1 MRIVDITHGYYHGMP
16 SYPSAWY
23 PRFAIH
29 EVMTPATDPADTG
42 RTFTRLELFAHNATH
57 IESARHFYRDR
68 ETLDRVPLEVFIGRA
83 CVADLSHKQPCEPVT
98 DEDLQKAV
106 GDVWQP
112 GDRLLVRT
120 DYLRDH
126 WGRQDYWDR
135 PPYLTP
141 SAADWAVEHN
151 AALVGIDCL
160 TERPGDSTSPVHRR
174 LLDAG
179 IPILEYITDLHNVQ
193 QRVVYLVA
201 LPTKV
206 SGVEAAPARA
216 VVFEGWQGAA

>member
-16 SYPSAWY
+16 SYPAAWY

-141 SAADWAVEHN
+141 SSADWAVEHKRRVGRYRLPDR
-151 AALVGIDCL
+151 AAG
-160 TERPGDSTSPVHRR
+160 
-174 LLDAG
+174 
-179 IPILEYITDLHNVQ
+179 
-193 QRVVYLVA
+193 
-201 LPTKV
+201 
-206 SGVEAAPARA
+206 
-216 VVFEGWQGAA
+216 